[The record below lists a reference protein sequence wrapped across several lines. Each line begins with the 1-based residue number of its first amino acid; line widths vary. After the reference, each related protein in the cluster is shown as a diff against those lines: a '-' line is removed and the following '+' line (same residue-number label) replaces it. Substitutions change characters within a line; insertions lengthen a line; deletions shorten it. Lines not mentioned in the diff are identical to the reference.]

1 MYQFRFSGQEREI
14 SNLFKDPE
22 ISKAFETAFMD
33 NYAMLLDRI
42 REYQAFILSKNNPDS
57 DPSSYA
63 IRLSED
69 EIIKIFKET
78 LQRMLLY
85 YAIKDVFSSK
95 FNVKE
100 NIFEIL
106 QGSYIEGSIMG
117 QRLLYAFEEAIVNA
131 EDSSICPSY
140 EVLQDLE
147 SEFLQK

>member
-1 MYQFRFSGQEREI
+1 MYQFRFAGEESEI
-14 SNLFKDPE
+14 SALFRDSE

-42 REYQAFILSKNNPDS
+42 REYQSFILSKSNPDS

-69 EIIKIFKET
+69 EIIINFKES
-78 LQRMLLY
+78 LQIMLLY

-100 NIFEIL
+100 NILEIL
-106 QGSYIEGSIMG
+106 QGPYIKENIMG
-117 QRLLYAFEEAIVNA
+117 QRLLYTFEEAIVDA
-131 EDSSICPSY
+131 EDPSVGLSLD
-140 EVLQDLE
+140 VLENLE
-147 SEFLQK
+147 SEFLQR